1 MNKIPVFQTIGRA
14 YGFTFGNLATIIGLV
29 WLPLLI
35 QTVGGYLISVRY
47 MGAIQALL
55 IKGDFSA
62 LGGIAGQAYLFFF
75 GSLFLTAVMSAPV
88 LRQALGLRQGGAYV
102 YFWPGANEFR
112 LFGANFAVALMLIAI
127 IVLMTIA
134 TLLSIA
140 ALGYAVQAVGA
151 LSVAGI
157 SAKIVLGWCV
167 IVLLCA
173 FLGSIVFVLVRLSF
187 LVGPVTIAERKIDLV
202 RAWSLTRGNFWRI
215 FIILL
220 ATSLPL
226 LAISWAVEW
235 AFFGTFGSTP
245 AYVAPSQ
252 PGPDFVA
259 RTMAAQFLV
268 LQKRMPIMIGITLF
282 LAPLRLGLNLGAAS
296 FAYRALVPPA
306 APDHPAAEPVAEDSS
321 AGDLRSNDL
330 AQAAAAS

>member
-1 MNKIPVFQTIGRA
+1 MTKIPVFRTIGRA

-112 LFGANFAVALMLIAI
+112 LFGANFALMLMLIAI
-127 IVLMTIA
+127 AVLLWIVVLVLIVAFAFGVKVVGTLM
-134 TLLSIA
+134 L
-140 ALGYAVQAVGA
+140 
-151 LSVAGI
+151 AGI
-157 SAKIVLGWCV
+157 SAKIILTVGVVGLLLAVLAALFF
-167 IVLLCA
+167 IL
-173 FLGSIVFVLVRLSF
+173 FRLSF

-235 AFFGTFGSTP
+235 AFFGTFGTTP
-245 AYVAPSQ
+245 TYVAPSQ

-268 LQKRMPIMIGITLF
+268 LQQRMPIMIGITLF

-306 APDHPAAEPVAEDSS
+306 APDRPAAAPVEQESTD
-321 AGDLRSNDL
+321 GDLRSNDL
-330 AQAAAAS
+330 AQATAAS